1 MSIPISTL
9 RFLERLESWCS
20 MAKFGIEMPDEFIK
34 KLERLDKYDELAKK
48 MLNKAAP
55 ILVGTMKHEISSL
68 NKYSQS
74 GSLYDSIVAA
84 KPKKNDLGY
93 FVSVGPKTG
102 SKDANGVR
110 NGEKLAYMEYGTSKM
125 DPHPTLDRAKM
136 AAENRVLYLMQEV
149 FDEEAGV
156 E

>member
-1 MSIPISTL
+1 MSTL

-48 MLNKAAP
+48 MLDKAAP
-55 ILVGTMKHEISSL
+55 VLVNTMKHEISRL
-68 NKYSQS
+68 NEYSQD
-74 GSLYDSIVAA
+74 GELRDSIVAA
-84 KPKKNDLGY
+84 KPKKNDFGY

-102 SKDANGVR
+102 SKDSEGVR

-125 DPHPTLDRAKM
+125 DPHPVLDRAKM
-136 AAENRVLYLMQEV
+136 AAENRAIQIMQEV
-149 FDEEAGV
+149 FDEEAGAK
-156 E
+156 

>member
-1 MSIPISTL
+1 MSTL

-48 MLNKAAP
+48 MLDKAAP
-55 ILVGTMKHEISSL
+55 VLVNTMKHEISRL
-68 NKYSQS
+68 DKYSQS
-74 GSLYDSIVAA
+74 GSLHDSIVAG
-84 KPKKNDLGY
+84 KPKKNDFGY

-125 DPHPTLDRAKM
+125 DPHPVLDRAKM
-136 AAENRVLYLMQEV
+136 AAENRAIQIMQEV
-149 FDEEAGV
+149 FDEEAGAK
-156 E
+156 

>member
-1 MSIPISTL
+1 
-9 RFLERLESWCS
+9 
-20 MAKFGIEMPDEFIK
+20 MPDEFIK

-48 MLNKAAP
+48 MLDKAAP
-55 ILVGTMKHEISSL
+55 VLVNTMKHEISRL
-68 NKYSQS
+68 NEYSQD
-74 GSLYDSIVAA
+74 GELRDSIVAA
-84 KPKKNDLGY
+84 KPKKNDFGY

-110 NGEKLAYMEYGTSKM
+110 NGENLAYMVYGTSKM
-125 DPHPTLDRAKM
+125 DPHPVLDRAKM
-136 AAENRVLYLMQEV
+136 AAENRAIQVMQDV